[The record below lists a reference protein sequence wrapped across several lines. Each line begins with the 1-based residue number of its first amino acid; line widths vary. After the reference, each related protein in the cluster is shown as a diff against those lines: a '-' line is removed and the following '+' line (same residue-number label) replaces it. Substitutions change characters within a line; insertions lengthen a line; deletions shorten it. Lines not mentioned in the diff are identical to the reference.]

1 MTTAFVVSRVEAE
14 LVKAIFDKDGQN
26 VPHMT
31 GAVLH
36 VPTNS
41 VQLFV
46 KAIIDFQN
54 DSSEQEYLAASQRL
68 MNRLADRFGKAIL
81 AEKEP
86 IREATEEVADPL
98 DTDDVQVHIEPV
110 ASEETPETETTSRA
124 KKKKV

>member
-54 DSSEQEYLAASQRL
+54 DSSEQEYLADSLTQKGWFYSQEQRSFNLVTALAAAKNYRHPTQKEKGERGESLAAAIAS
-68 MNRLADRFGKAIL
+68 LAGCR
-81 AEKEP
+81 
-86 IREATEEVADPL
+86 
-98 DTDDVQVHIEPV
+98 
-110 ASEETPETETTSRA
+110 
-124 KKKKV
+124 